1 MKTRNYLRAC
11 LLTLIIIMSAISAWA
26 TEKNPVVPIEH
37 RQEQMNR
44 LEQRLEEIRAID
56 TKRLTKDEKRAL
68 RGEVKQIKKEMKAL
82 SGGVYIS
89 IGALILI
96 VLLLILLA

>member
-1 MKTRNYLRAC
+1 MKATRILRAA
-11 LLTLIIIMSAISAWA
+11 LLAAFAIICMPSFSMAN
-26 TEKNPVVPIEH
+26 ENPSIPAH
-37 RQEQMNR
+37 RQEQLTR
-44 LEQRLEEIRAID
+44 LEQRLQEIRD
-56 TKRLTKDEKRAL
+56 TDVKQLSREERRAL

-96 VLLLILLA
+96 ALLLILLA